1 MKKFTFPLQFLLEY
15 KEKREK
21 KLKKELAEII
31 KKWRKEEM
39 FLNKLK
45 REEKECQSL
54 LRKRNKGGEISYI
67 ILYQSYLESL
77 AQKIKKQKI
86 KVEGVFLKVENKRKK
101 LIKASTEKKTV
112 ENLKE
117 KRWMEFITSVEKME
131 QNLLDENAVIKF
143 NAQKNSS

>member
-21 KLKKELAEII
+21 KRKKELAEII
-31 KKWRKEEM
+31 KEWKKEEM

-54 LRKRNKGGEISYI
+54 LRERNQGGEISYI

-86 KVEGVFLKVENKRKK
+86 KVEGIFLKVEDKRKK
-101 LIKASTEKKTV
+101 LIRASTEKKTV
-112 ENLKE
+112 ENLKK

-131 QNLLDENAVIKF
+131 QNLLDESAIVKF
-143 NAQKNSS
+143 NAQKNR

>member
-1 MKKFTFPLQFLLEY
+1 MKKFIFPLQFLLEY

-31 KKWRKEEM
+31 KEWKKEEV

-86 KVEGVFLKVENKRKK
+86 KVEGVFLKVEDKRKK
-101 LIKASTEKKTV
+101 LIRVSTEKKTV
-112 ENLKE
+112 ENLKK

-131 QNLLDENAVIKF
+131 QNLLDESAIVKF